1 MTEVGFYHLLD
12 QPLDD
17 ALAQLLEKAHER
29 GMRCVVLTGSAARSE
44 ALAGHLWSYSR
55 DNFLPHGTRLDGR
68 ADEQPIFITE
78 REENPNGASA
88 VFLVEGGPVEFVGGF
103 ERCFDLFDGRDEE
116 AVGAH
121 MQAPHMADLMA
132 ALGTAKIEA
141 ISINAY
147 EAHFLKTLLGGGG
160 SG

>member
-12 QPLDD
+12 QRLDD
-17 ALAQLLEKAHER
+17 ALAQLLEKAYER
-29 GMRCVVLTGSAARSE
+29 GMRCVVLTGSEARSE

-78 REENPNGASA
+78 REENPNGAAA
-88 VFLVEGGPVEFVGGF
+88 VFLVEGGPVDFIGGF

-116 AVGAH
+116 AVGA
-121 MQAPHMADLMA
+121 ARERWKLAKA
-132 ALGTAKIEA
+132 AGHKLTYWRRQESGGWKKEA
-141 ISINAY
+141 
-147 EAHFLKTLLGGGG
+147 EA
-160 SG
+160 

>member
-12 QPLDD
+12 QRLDD

-29 GMRCVVLTGSAARSE
+29 GMRSLVLTGSEARSE

-68 ADEQPIFITE
+68 ADEQPIFLTD
-78 REENPNGASA
+78 REENPNGATA
-88 VFLVEGGPVEFVGGF
+88 LFLVEGGPVEFVGRF

-116 AVGAH
+116 AVT
-121 MQAPHMADLMA
+121 A
-132 ALGTAKIEA
+132 ARERWKAAKAAGHKLTYWRRQEA
-141 ISINAY
+141 GGWKK
-147 EAHFLKTLLGGGG
+147 EAEA
-160 SG
+160 

>member
-12 QPLDD
+12 QRLDD

-29 GMRCVVLTGSAARSE
+29 GMRCVVLTGSEARSE

-68 ADEQPIFITE
+68 ADEQPIYITE

-88 VFLVEGGPVEFVGGF
+88 VFLVEGGPVEFIGGF

-116 AVGAH
+116 AVGA
-121 MQAPHMADLMA
+121 ARERWKLAKA
-132 ALGTAKIEA
+132 AGHKLTYWRRQENGGWKKEA
-141 ISINAY
+141 
-147 EAHFLKTLLGGGG
+147 EA
-160 SG
+160 

>member
-17 ALAQLLEKAHER
+17 ALAQLLEKAYER
-29 GMRCVVLTGSAARSE
+29 GMRSLVLTGSEARSE

-55 DNFLPHGTRLDGR
+55 DKFLPHGTRLDGR

-88 VFLVEGGPVEFVGGF
+88 LFLVEGGPLDFVGRF

-116 AVGAH
+116 AVT
-121 MQAPHMADLMA
+121 A
-132 ALGTAKIEA
+132 ARERWKAAKAAGHKLTYWRRQE
-141 ISINAY
+141 
-147 EAHFLKTLLGGGG
+147 GGGWKKEAEA
-160 SG
+160 